1 MLLALLALLTTALL
15 MVFATCYNRL
25 VRDKNRV
32 FAAWSDI
39 AVQLKRRHDLIPKLV
54 DVVKSYSGYEENTLN
69 ELTRLRSQSTLQS
82 VPRKKANI
90 ENELTTHLHGLLAI
104 MESYPDL
111 KAGQHYLSLQDNL
124 TAIENDIQSARR
136 YYNGAVGNLNIRI
149 DSFPDLIIAR
159 LFRFKPAEF
168 FELDTPNESLPTE
181 IKS

>member
-1 MLLALLALLTTALL
+1 MLLALPTLLTIALI

-54 DVVKSYSGYEENTLN
+54 DTVKSYSRYEQNTLD
-69 ELTRLRSQSTLQS
+69 ELTRLRSQSNLQNM
-82 VPRKKANI
+82 PKEKART
-90 ENELTTHLHGLLAI
+90 ENVLGTHLHQLLAI

-111 KAGQHYLSLQDNL
+111 KAGQHYLSLQENFS
-124 TAIENDIQSARR
+124 AIENDLQSARR

-149 DSFPDLIIAR
+149 DSFPDLIVAR

-168 FELDTPNESLPTE
+168 FELDIPNESQPAEFNL
-181 IKS
+181 